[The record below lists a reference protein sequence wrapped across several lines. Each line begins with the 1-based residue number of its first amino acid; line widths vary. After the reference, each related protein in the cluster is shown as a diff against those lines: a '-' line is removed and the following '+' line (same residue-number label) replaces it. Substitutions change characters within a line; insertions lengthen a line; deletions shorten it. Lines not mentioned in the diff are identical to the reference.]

1 MHCVDW
7 FRDVPIFAL
16 VVYLALGLQSQ
27 DVLMLALVIYL
38 ALELVYAV
46 SRIDCFLARFF
57 VDVWHE
63 A

>member
-1 MHCVDW
+1 MHCVDR

-16 VVYLALGLQSQ
+16 VVYLALGLLSR
-27 DVLMLALVIYL
+27 DVPMLALVVYL

-46 SRIDCFLARFF
+46 SRIDCFMARFF